1 MLPPLSVPY
10 TELGMPQQRS
20 LDASI
25 NLGSHKQQRQVG
37 EGGGERLSQ
46 LHTRLQQ
53 EAEKIRQWKTA
64 TEMDLKQK
72 DAKLQEA
79 LHTVDTQR
87 RALVELQVC
96 RCGWVWKGSKRDR

>member
-1 MLPPLSVPY
+1 M
-10 TELGMPQQRS
+10 
-20 LDASI
+20 
-25 NLGSHKQQRQVG
+25 
-37 EGGGERLSQ
+37 SQ
-46 LHTRLQQ
+46 LHARLQQ

-96 RCGWVWKGSKRDR
+96 VWTGRGEEGTRVMEGVSA